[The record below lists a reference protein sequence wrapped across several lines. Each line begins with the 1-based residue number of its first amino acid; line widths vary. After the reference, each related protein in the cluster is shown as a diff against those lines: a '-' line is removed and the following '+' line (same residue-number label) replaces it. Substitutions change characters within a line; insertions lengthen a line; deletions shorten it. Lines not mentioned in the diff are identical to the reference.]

1 MARKVFYSFHF
12 DNDHWRVQQVR
23 NINALEGNAPVT
35 ANRWEEIKEEG
46 DAAVRRWIDS
56 NMTGKSCLVV
66 LVGTETAQRKWVKYE
81 IKKAWEDGRGVLG
94 IHVHGLKDGNGN
106 TTTKGNNPFFD
117 VTVDNGGTPATL
129 GSVPPLKVPSG
140 STSSDVY
147 TSIRDNVEDWIENAI
162 IVRKK
167 YAGAL

>member
-12 DNDHWRVQQVR
+12 NNDHWRVQQIR
-23 NINALEGNAPVT
+23 NINALEGNPPVT

-56 NMTGKSCLVV
+56 NMSGKSCLIV

-94 IHVHGLKDGNGN
+94 IHVHGLKDSNGN
-106 TTTKGNNPFFD
+106 TTAKGNNPFEN
-117 VTVDNGGTPATL
+117 VTVDDNGTRATL
-129 GSVPPLKVPSG
+129 GSVPPLKMPSG
-140 STSSDVY
+140 STSPDVY
-147 TSIRDNVEDWIENAI
+147 ASIKNNVEDWIESAI
-162 IVRKK
+162 TVRKK